1 MKESSVHQ
9 RLTAFLHALDISQTS
24 LAHKIGLPQNSVNN
38 YMRGIRNPSY
48 EFIEALLSSYPD
60 LSAEWLM
67 RGNGDMFLSPDEC
80 QDESIIQVLQHKL
93 EELQENYKK
102 KEQQVDDLIDILSS
116 RAKK

>member
-9 RLTAFLHALDISQTS
+9 RLTAFLYALDISQTS

-67 RGNGDMFLSPDEC
+67 RGEGSMFIDADEC
-80 QDESIIQVLQHKL
+80 SDGSVVQVLQHKL

-116 RAKK
+116 MAKK

>member
-1 MKESSVHQ
+1 MKESNVHQ

-48 EFIEALLSSYPD
+48 EFMEALLFTYPN

-67 RGNGDMFLSPDEC
+67 RGKGSMFIDADEC
-80 QDESIIQVLQHKL
+80 SDGSVVLVSKHKL

-102 KEQQVDDLIDILSS
+102 KEQQVDALIDIISS
-116 RAKK
+116 SAKK